1 MSFPSLDVL
10 VRTAP
15 DGGLELLSP
24 GPGKIRW
31 SRLRGDG
38 LVGGSRVGLLRRDDR
53 TYELVLPAGSAGRVK
68 EILLSDPWT
77 RCEHGQLLGRLGAHD
92 SGTEVTGGDP
102 GVSADPDGWS
112 VRSPTH
118 GTFYRRPGPGES
130 AYVESGSAVVRG
142 QTLGLVEVMKCFSP
156 IVFDPPPGADRG
168 TVVEILVGD
177 SVEVQADQ
185 PLLRIDLG
193 TGG

>member
-38 LVGGSRVGLLRRDDR
+38 LVGGSRVGLLRRDER
-53 TYELVLPAGSAGRVK
+53 IYELVLPSGSAGRVE

-77 RCEHGQLLGRLGAHD
+77 RCEHGQVLGRLGVFDA
-92 SGTEVTGGDP
+92 GTAVALGDP
-102 GVSADPDGWS
+102 DVSAGVDGWS

-118 GTFYRRPGPGES
+118 GTFYRRPGPGEQ
-130 AYVESGSAVVRG
+130 AYVECGSDVVRG

-156 IVFDPPPGADRG
+156 IVFEPPGGAERG

-185 PLLRIDLG
+185 PLLRIDLVSG
-193 TGG
+193 A